1 MTVQASS
8 WSDRDR
14 PVFARYSCSSLS
26 MAMRPPSLRGQ
37 RVREGR
43 GPRSERAMRFG
54 QRHRAEAQ
62 ALARFHLSQAAD
74 VERTDRR
81 HLRVTAGGLAVDEE
95 RDGLGTAWGLDAAE
109 CVTGPYHI
117 EHPPVGLEHYPQPI

>member
-1 MTVQASS
+1 MTAQASS

-95 RDGLGTAWGLDAAE
+95 PDGPCIAWGRGAVAGATRPAGIVPL
-109 CVTGPYHI
+109 P
-117 EHPPVGLEHYPQPI
+117 

>member
-1 MTVQASS
+1 
-8 WSDRDR
+8 
-14 PVFARYSCSSLS
+14 

-74 VERTDRR
+74 VERTDRPHPR
-81 HLRVTAGGLAVDEE
+81 LTAGGLAVDEQ
-95 RDGLGTAWGLDAAE
+95 RDGLTIAGDLDAPEGETVREGIVPGALWDA
-109 CVTGPYHI
+109 GSLQALAHA
-117 EHPPVGLEHYPQPI
+117 G

>member
-1 MTVQASS
+1 MV
-8 WSDRDR
+8 
-14 PVFARYSCSSLS
+14 
-26 MAMRPPSLRGQ
+26 MRPPSLRGQ

-81 HLRVTAGGLAVDEE
+81 HLRVTAGDWPAEREREGLASPGAPESA
-95 RDGLGTAWGLDAAE
+95 GAGTARTVSWPPPGGVPPPPERAA
-109 CVTGPYHI
+109 PAA
-117 EHPPVGLEHYPQPI
+117 